1 MSPIREIIRKKSF
14 MKHNQ
19 DGLEALLKVYGP
31 AIVLPLLFFFMSIIW
46 GRYMISPSL
55 VLKMVAGKLLGWADA
70 WPATLE
76 TVLFKI
82 RIPRVA
88 AAMLIGGGLSVS
100 GASFQ
105 GLFRNPLVSP
115 FILGVASG
123 AGFGAALAIL
133 VSGNALVVQ
142 ISAFLFGALAVF
154 ISYGLTRLYRTSS
167 VLVMVLSGVIVG
179 TFFSALISLIKY
191 VADPYDKLPVIV
203 FWLMGSLA
211 VMTSHDFLVLAFPI
225 CLGFCVLFFIRWK
238 INVLAMGEEE
248 AKSLGLG
255 TARLRLLI
263 VLCATLITAAA
274 VSVSGIIGWVGLVI
288 PHLTRMIVGP
298 DYRKVVPVSFSLGAC
313 YLVLVDDIARNLTSV
328 EIPLG
333 ILTATIGAPFF
344 ALLLRK
350 GSLGWS

>member
-1 MSPIREIIRKKSF
+1 MNRNQGGLSSF
-14 MKHNQ
+14 
-19 DGLEALLKVYGP
+19 LKVYSP
-31 AIVLPLLFFFMSIIW
+31 VIILPLLFFFLSLML
-46 GRYMISPSL
+46 GRYTISPSL
-55 VLKMVAGKLLGWADA
+55 ILKMLVGKLLGWGDK

-100 GASFQ
+100 GAAFQ

-133 VSGNALVVQ
+133 LSGNAIVIQLA
-142 ISAFLFGALAVF
+142 AFLFGALAVF
-154 ISYGLTRLYRTSS
+154 ISYGMTRLYRASS

-211 VMTSHDFLVLAFPI
+211 VVTAHDFLILAFPMG
-225 CLGFCVLFFIRWK
+225 LGFFILFLIRWK

-255 TARLRLLI
+255 TGRLRLLI
-263 VLCATLITAAA
+263 VLSATLMTAAA

-288 PHLTRMIVGP
+288 PHLARMLVGP
-298 DYRKVVPVSFSLGAC
+298 DYRKVIPVSFSLGAC
-313 YLVLVDDIARNLTSV
+313 YLVLVDNLARNLTSV

-344 ALLLRK
+344 GLLLRR